1 MENLL
6 RLVYVLGKHLSDE
19 LTMRRLAIEAKI
31 PYTSA
36 VRTLN
41 NHKQLFSFKKKGGL
55 KLVSL
60 NRDDP
65 IVKHHLILAER
76 QAKELFCKQ
85 EPLFTILEQDLVNG
99 EYTLLL
105 FGSRAAGT
113 HRAKSDVDLCV
124 INKNGEKNLRF
135 SKFSAVSKLDVNPI
149 FFSEEEFTEMLKDKE
164 HNVGKEILSKHVIL
178 YGEEYFWNLVW
189 NCDV

>member
-1 MENLL
+1 METLL
-6 RLVYVLGKHLSDE
+6 SLIYVLGKHLSDE
-19 LTMRRLAIEAKI
+19 LTMRQLAIEAKI

-41 NHKQLFSFKKKGGL
+41 KNMKLFSFEEKGGL

-76 QAKELFCKQ
+76 QAKEHFCKQ
-85 EPLFTILEQDLVNG
+85 ESLFTILEQDLVAG

-105 FGSRAAGT
+105 FGSRAEGT
-113 HRAKSDVDLCV
+113 HREKSDVDLCI

-135 SKFSAVSKLDVNPI
+135 SKFSTVSKLDINPM
-149 FFSEEEFTEMLKDKE
+149 FFSEEEFTEMLKSKE
-164 HNVGKEILSKHVIL
+164 HNVGKEILRKHVIF
-178 YGEEYFWNLVW
+178 YGEEYFWNVVW
-189 NCDV
+189 NHDV